1 MRDVGV
7 EADLSTLFE
16 KRKKYQKIRGK
27 SRYCLM
33 GKLHKN
39 SDFTQFS
46 RVFIENSLTNH
57 ADKFINRLVGVL
69 KLEFLGG

>member
-1 MRDVGV
+1 
-7 EADLSTLFE
+7 
-16 KRKKYQKIRGK
+16 
-27 SRYCLM
+27 M

-39 SDFTQFS
+39 GDFTQFS

-69 KLEFLGG
+69 KLVFWGFRAYLRDKKMDKKSTTKITNLRGGVNP